1 MAARLPDTLRLYRVP
16 ADSIPTSWRAFP
28 RIHDAAFIDGLRLAE
43 AAIENRELDP
53 TVVVSSGPPFST
65 FIAGYYAARYFNVP
79 LVLDYRDVWSQ
90 CPYGWYSQTP
100 RDRIWDKRIF
110 RSANAAVFTT
120 RSQLEKTVSAHGFRP
135 PVCTVIANGW
145 DEEDFEAS
153 ALVQEPASP
162 LSAISFIGHLNGH
175 PEIVPFLSLAQRILS
190 RRTDL
195 AARLEFQ
202 FVGAG
207 DARFDQ
213 VLANHP
219 LAPSIR
225 RRQHVP
231 KREALSMMK
240 ASAALLIVGDER
252 LSIYIPGK
260 LYDYLA
266 SRRPVLFYGA
276 EGEVTRI
283 LRGLRAG
290 WVVGPDSESQLEAAL
305 DEIVSR
311 NSLQLSGAELDAW
324 LPLHSRGALA
334 QAFFSVVEEVLTPR
348 THV

>member
-1 MAARLPDTLRLYRVP
+1 
-16 ADSIPTSWRAFP
+16 
-28 RIHDAAFIDGLRLAE
+28 
-43 AAIENRELDP
+43 
-53 TVVVSSGPPFST
+53 
-65 FIAGYYAARYFNVP
+65 
-79 LVLDYRDVWSQ
+79 
-90 CPYGWYSQTP
+90 
-100 RDRIWDKRIF
+100 
-110 RSANAAVFTT
+110 
-120 RSQLEKTVSAHGFRP
+120 
-135 PVCTVIANGW
+135 
-145 DEEDFEAS
+145 
-153 ALVQEPASP
+153 
-162 LSAISFIGHLNGH
+162 
-175 PEIVPFLSLAQRILS
+175 
-190 RRTDL
+190 L

-276 EGEVTRI
+276 EEKLLYSPRSSG
-283 LRGLRAG
+283 GLGSRA
-290 WVVGPDSESQLEAAL
+290 VPNVRS
-305 DEIVSR
+305 
-311 NSLQLSGAELDAW
+311 SLG
-324 LPLHSRGALA
+324 
-334 QAFFSVVEEVLTPR
+334 
-348 THV
+348 

>member
-1 MAARLPDTLRLYRVP
+1 
-16 ADSIPTSWRAFP
+16 
-28 RIHDAAFIDGLRLAE
+28 
-43 AAIENRELDP
+43 
-53 TVVVSSGPPFST
+53 
-65 FIAGYYAARYFNVP
+65 
-79 LVLDYRDVWSQ
+79 
-90 CPYGWYSQTP
+90 
-100 RDRIWDKRIF
+100 
-110 RSANAAVFTT
+110 
-120 RSQLEKTVSAHGFRP
+120 
-135 PVCTVIANGW
+135 
-145 DEEDFEAS
+145 
-153 ALVQEPASP
+153 
-162 LSAISFIGHLNGH
+162 
-175 PEIVPFLSLAQRILS
+175 
-190 RRTDL
+190 
-195 AARLEFQ
+195 
-202 FVGAG
+202 
-207 DARFDQ
+207 
-213 VLANHP
+213 
-219 LAPSIR
+219 
-225 RRQHVP
+225 
-231 KREALSMMK
+231 MMK

-311 NSLQLSGAELDAW
+311 NSLQLSGPELDAW